1 MKQSIYR
8 IAVIALSLLFALSIP
23 LPRVLA
29 QVVNQSSR
37 YAPGGVAGY
46 ARWGLGCDT
55 SPILLNSGKGMT
67 FVGVGKVRQGSE
79 QLLWNVSTKDGK
91 TRFVQTTARTA
102 DLTRGTFM
110 NYIGGDT
117 LPSLRLYSYVTSAA
131 NGIRGTLVIG
141 GTTKD

>member
-1 MKQSIYR
+1 MLFPIKIIMKQSIYR

-79 QLLWNVSTKDGK
+79 QLLWNVSRSHG
-91 TRFVQTTARTA
+91 RPHSWHFYELYRRRHIALITAV
-102 DLTRGTFM
+102 LLC
-110 NYIGGDT
+110 YIGCEWH
-117 LPSLRLYSYVTSAA
+117 SRNARYWWY
-131 NGIRGTLVIG
+131 NQR
-141 GTTKD
+141 